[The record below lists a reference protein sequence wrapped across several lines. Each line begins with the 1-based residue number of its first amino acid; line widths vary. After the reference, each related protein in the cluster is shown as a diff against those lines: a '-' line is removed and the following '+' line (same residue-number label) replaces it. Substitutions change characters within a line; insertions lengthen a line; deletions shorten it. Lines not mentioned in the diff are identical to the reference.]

1 MMKIMIMMKRMMIM
15 KGGREGTPGGG
26 AGAGRGSSAGPRWA
40 ADFRQI
46 QRASVGS
53 LCLFENGKSPGNHGF
68 LWIGNPPPKGPGS
81 PPIRELFAARQKSR
95 VIAGVRARPPQA
107 AEK

>member
-40 ADFRQI
+40 ADCSAKWRSNYWNCFGTLTVNHSARSL
-46 QRASVGS
+46 SVSGTHVGEGRPRT
-53 LCLFENGKSPGNHGF
+53 LMRVAPHEG
-68 LWIGNPPPKGPGS
+68 GPLS
-81 PPIRELFAARQKSR
+81 FST
-95 VIAGVRARPPQA
+95 
-107 AEK
+107 

>member
-40 ADFRQI
+40 ADF
-46 QRASVGS
+46 GF
-53 LCLFENGKSPGNHGF
+53 LCLVELAPLVGN
-68 LWIGNPPPKGPGS
+68 
-81 PPIRELFAARQKSR
+81 SR
-95 VIAGVRARPPQA
+95 RDFHDALEFGRLSSGYAG
-107 AEK
+107 